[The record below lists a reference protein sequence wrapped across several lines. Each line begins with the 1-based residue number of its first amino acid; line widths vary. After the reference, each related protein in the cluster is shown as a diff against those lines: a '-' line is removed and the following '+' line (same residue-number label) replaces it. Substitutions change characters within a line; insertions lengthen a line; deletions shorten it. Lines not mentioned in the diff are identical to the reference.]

1 MENQE
6 NKESTP
12 IKKYKNTLSQVSNK
26 DSQELENKNSKRPIY
41 KKLKFLSKKS
51 PLVPSKA
58 IPIQIDEHNLMSS
71 SFIAFNR
78 AKTLKNPAENRSP
91 IRKSLIT
98 NNLPEKQ
105 LSYQNNESEKRNE
118 FFFDESSFDD
128 NDKDPDFNI

>member
-12 IKKYKNTLSQVSNK
+12 IKKYKNTLPQVSNK
-26 DSQELENKNSKRPIY
+26 DSQELKNKNSKRPNY

-51 PLVPSKA
+51 PSIPSKA
-58 IPIQIDEHNLMSS
+58 IQIDEEDLMSS